1 MAHLTLEDKSF
12 FKENGYLIKRGV
24 LSDAQVQAARDALWD
39 GIQADRNKP
48 ETWVQAGPRVPCPGS
63 HPAIRATVQE
73 SPVFSMM
80 EEMVGVGQLNGGG
93 PGPHLVFPSGD
104 DEWTGAK
111 HGHLDGYYTPTN
123 GVPEG
128 TVGYMTINVTIYVE
142 HIEHRGGCFTV
153 FPGTHRMAYE
163 YFKTHSLLSVEGGS
177 SNQIWS
183 DEEMPAALEFEGAPG
198 DVCFWHGQMV
208 HTGSKNVNQNIRMA
222 LIGRFSRK
230 NSNDIRFETPD
241 DMWADWEGLR

>member
-1 MAHLTLEDKSF
+1 MAHLTLEDKNF

-24 LSDAQVQAARDALWD
+24 LSDARFAARDALWD
-39 GIQADRNKP
+39 GIEADRNKP
-48 ETWVQAGPRVPCPGS
+48 ETWVQAAPRVPCPGS

-73 SPVFSMM
+73 SPVYSMM

-142 HIEHRGGCFTV
+142 HIEHRG
-153 FPGTHRMAYE
+153 
-163 YFKTHSLLSVEGGS
+163 
-177 SNQIWS
+177 
-183 DEEMPAALEFEGAPG
+183 AALLCSPARTGWPTNTLKRTRCFLQGDLQIEYGATRKCPQRLSLKERRETCASG
-198 DVCFWHGQMV
+198 TVRWFTREAKTSIRIFAWRSLGGFAQGQQR
-208 HTGSKNVNQNIRMA
+208 HS
-222 LIGRFSRK
+222 F
-230 NSNDIRFETPD
+230 
-241 DMWADWEGLR
+241 

>member
-1 MAHLTLEDKSF
+1 MSHLTFEDKDF

-39 GIQADRNKP
+39 GIEADRNQP
-48 ETWVQAGPRVPCPGS
+48 ETWVQAGPRGPCPGS